1 MSSARSAKRDIE
13 KARQEKAAAKRER
26 RQGAVAT
33 SPDDV
38 VEPQLQRSQEE
49 ILAVLATL
57 HERFEEGSLTFS
69 DFEEEKAELMRS
81 LHVD

>member
-26 RQGAVAT
+26 RQGGVAT
-33 SPDDV
+33 SPDDA
-38 VEPQLQRSQEE
+38 VELPEHRSQEE
-49 ILAVLATL
+49 ILAVLASV
-57 HERFEEGSLTFS
+57 HERFEGGSLTF
-69 DFEEEKAELMRS
+69 DEFEEEKAELMRS

>member
-26 RQGAVAT
+26 RQGGVAT
-33 SPDDV
+33 SPDDA
-38 VEPQLQRSQEE
+38 VEPQEQRSQEE

-57 HERFEEGSLTFS
+57 HERFEGGSLTF
-69 DFEEEKAELMRS
+69 DEFEEQKAELMQG